1 MKDRKE
7 NSMSYNKPELVIS
20 GSSVQLIQ
28 GSSDTST
35 KGVQTNP
42 DNRDPLHEFDAT
54 PMAYEADE

>member
-1 MKDRKE
+1 MTY
-7 NSMSYNKPELVIS
+7 SKPRVAFS
-20 GSSVQLIQ
+20 GSSAQLIQ

-54 PMAYEADE
+54 IGAYEADE